1 MSEYVGFVPELKP
14 NSPDAKV
21 QTPWVWALWAQTH
34 GPTGPICLTKLEVP
48 ETIDPNPK
56 TNLLMTVCLSQISSE
71 KDKCPVTSAAL
82 PSFIRN
88 QDSNAPKQI
97 IQVKVIKI
105 HPFYLKHIL

>member
-1 MSEYVGFVPELKP
+1 MLGLCLSSNPTVPTPKPRPLGFGLYGPKP
-14 NSPDAKV
+14 
-21 QTPWVWALWAQTH
+21 QTH